1 LSYGTTALTL
11 IPSADSGVRT
21 GLVARARVACGVAA
35 LLAGIVYVNALRNPF
50 VYDDHRTVVSN
61 TSIEQLTNLKA
72 IAAYDMMRP
81 ITNFSYAVDRA
92 LWGTSPVGFHVTS
105 VLLHTLNVVLLFLIA
120 WRLNEDWQRRSPA
133 EGRPG
138 RPDET
143 LIVASVA
150 SVLFAVHPIMSQAVG
165 YISARSEVLCSSFFL
180 IAVLFGRRWILEGG
194 TRLATLTVAFW
205 VLALATKETGAMLP
219 FVLFA
224 CGRLVIGGTPA
235 EKRRRIPIALAA
247 LLALA
252 IAAGLARV
260 AILRVEYPGQVSIH
274 WDYLLLGLDVIRRQ
288 ILLMF
293 NPGGQ
298 SIFHEVSPVGL
309 FDPRAIVSIAL
320 LGLLVAFAWS
330 ARRTRGLVT
339 LGIAWFFLLLV
350 PSFVLTV
357 LDRGEAMTEHRV
369 YLASG
374 GLFLAIGAGAGWMTA
389 ALERATATTRKLVLG
404 GAVLV
409 ALSLAVQ
416 TVLRNAVWSDPVAL
430 WSEAVELAP
439 KHYRPHLLL
448 GEALQD
454 AGRHDEAAEEFKSV
468 IQMRPAEPAGYVK
481 LGLLYAEMRQL
492 GNAEATFERLQLIDP
507 RSASAALGLGTVAVL
522 SNDPAAARNY
532 FLQTIERDPRNISA
546 RQSLARLNEMAPA
559 NPAEALRLCE
569 EIQHIDPRTPGNDE
583 CIRRNR
589 SRLETGTSDR

>member
-1 LSYGTTALTL
+1 LSYSTTALTL
-11 IPSADSGVRT
+11 IPFADSGVRT

-35 LLAGIVYVNALRNPF
+35 FLAGIVYVNALRNPF

-61 TSIEQLTNLKA
+61 SSIEQLTNIKA

-105 VLLHTLNVVLLFLIA
+105 VLLHVLNIVLLFLIA
-120 WRLNEDWQRRSPA
+120 WRLNEDWQRRFPA
-133 EGRPG
+133 EGR
-138 RPDET
+138 RDET

-150 SVLFAVHPIMSQAVG
+150 SVLLAVHPIVSQAVG

-180 IAVLFGRRWILEGG
+180 IAILCGRRWILGG
-194 TRLATLTVAFW
+194 EIRFALLTVVFW
-205 VLALATKETGAMLP
+205 ALALATKETGAMLP

-235 EKRRRIPIALAA
+235 EKRRRIPMVHAP
-247 LLALA
+247 LLAMA
-252 IAAGLARV
+252 TAAGLVRV

-274 WDYLLLGLDVIRRQ
+274 WDYLLLGLEVVRRQ

-293 NPGGQ
+293 KPGGQ

-309 FDPRAIVSIAL
+309 FDPRAIASIAL

-330 ARRTRGLVT
+330 VRRARGLVT

-357 LDRGEAMTEHRV
+357 LDRGEPMTEHRV
-369 YLASG
+369 YLASC
-374 GLFLAIGAGAGWMTA
+374 GLFLAVGAGAGWVSA
-389 ALERATATTRKLVLG
+389 GLARASATTRKLVLG
-404 GAVLV
+404 GAVVV
-409 ALSLAVQ
+409 AFSLAVQ

-454 AGRHDEAAEEFKSV
+454 AGRHDEAADEFKSV
-468 IQMRPAEPAGYVK
+468 IQMRPAEPAGYMK
-481 LGLLYAEMRQL
+481 LGLLYAEMRRL
-492 GNAEATFERLQLIDP
+492 GDAEATFERLQLIDP
-507 RSASAALGLGTVAVL
+507 QSASATLGLGTVAVL
-522 SNDPAAARNY
+522 SSDAAAARNY
-532 FLQTIERDPRNISA
+532 FLQTIDRDPRNIPA

-589 SRLETGTSDR
+589 SRLETGSSDR